1 MKILYLS
8 KATLPSHKSS
18 SLSIMRMAQAFAD
31 CGNEVILTG
40 IADSN
45 KLQDPIKYYGLEGGF
60 RVIRYKL
67 NTFTINKVAQL
78 FQLTGLYISWR
89 NRSIIRKFQPDIVYS
104 RLTLSELALL
114 PCKIPIVYEMH
125 SLGFL
130 GKSRFEKWLF
140 KNLLK
145 YKNFQRIIVTTN
157 MLAKMLL
164 TYIAKSKIKVARLSA
179 DAPIDISPKDI
190 ADFKNIELEGKD
202 FLFHVGYTGNLDK
215 IGLRGTDTIL
225 EVASIMPEAAFH
237 IVGGDDSV
245 VAYWQI
251 IAAKYNYHRNIFFYG
266 FQSPKKIPYFLK
278 CFDVVLAPLKFRP
291 NKRAPAGQG
300 MSPLK
305 ISQYLSYSQ
314 AIVASDIP
322 SHREVLQDG
331 KTALL
336 VDSENVDAWVAA
348 IRSFLTNSELRSRIS
363 RNASRHYQNEFTPQ
377 GRVKIIIEGLT

>member
-1 MKILYLS
+1 
-8 KATLPSHKSS
+8 
-18 SLSIMRMAQAFAD
+18 MRMAQAFAD
-31 CGNEVILTG
+31 CKNEVILTG
-40 IADSN
+40 ISDSYN
-45 KLQDPIKYYGLEGGF
+45 SPDPIAHYDLKGGF
-60 RVIRYKL
+60 RVIGYTL
-67 NTFTINKVAQL
+67 NLINSNKIAQIL
-78 FQLTGLYISWR
+78 QLSGLYISFK
-89 NRSIIRKFQPDIVYS
+89 NRKLIKTFRPDIIYS

-114 PCKIPIVYEMH
+114 PNDIPIIYEMH
-125 SLGFL
+125 SLGPI
-130 GKSRFEKWLF
+130 GKSRFEKWMF
-140 KNLLK
+140 DILLK
-145 YKNFQRIIVTTN
+145 YKNIKRIIVTTN
-157 MLAKMLL
+157 SLVNMLQS
-164 TYIAKSKIKVARLSA
+164 YISGVEIKVARLSA
-179 DAPIDISPKDI
+179 EAPIDIALDDI
-190 ADFKNIELEGKD
+190 QAFITKELKGKS
-202 FLFHVGYTGNLDK
+202 FLYHIGYTGNLDT

-225 EVASIMPEAAFH
+225 ETASKMSEAAFH
-237 IVGGDDSV
+237 IVGGDDR
-245 VAYWQI
+245 AAEYWQN
-251 IAAKYNYHRNIFFYG
+251 IAEKFNCHRNIFFYG

-291 NKRAPAGQG
+291 NKRAPAGHG

-377 GRVKIIIEGLT
+377 GRVKIILEGLT

>member
-8 KATLPSHKSS
+8 KAPLPSHKSS

-45 KLQDPIKYYGLEGGF
+45 NLTDPIEHYGLKGGF

-67 NTFTINKVAQL
+67 NTFTNTKFAQL
-78 FQLTGLYISWR
+78 FQLAGLYISWR
-89 NRSIIRKFQPDIVYS
+89 NRSIIRKFQPDIIYS

-125 SLGFL
+125 SLGFI

-140 KNLLK
+140 TTLLK

-157 MLAKMLL
+157 MLATMLRNYF
-164 TYIAKSKIKVARLSA
+164 TKSEIKVARLSA
-179 DAPIDISPKDI
+179 DVPIELSPKDI
-190 ADFKNIELEGKD
+190 EDFKNEELEGKH
-202 FLFHVGYTGNLDK
+202 FLNHVGYTGNLDK

-225 EVASIMPEAAFH
+225 EVASKMPETGFH
-237 IVGGDDSV
+237 IVGGADSV
-245 VAYWQI
+245 VEYWQN
-251 IAAKYNYHRNIFFYG
+251 IAVKYNYHQNIFFYG
-266 FQSPKKIPYFLK
+266 FQSPKKIPFYLN
-278 CFDVVLAPLKFRP
+278 CFDVVLAPLKYRP
-291 NKRAPAGQG
+291 NKRAPAGHG

-322 SHREVLQDG
+322 SHREILEDG

-336 VDSENVDAWVAA
+336 VDSENPDAWVEA
-348 IRSFLTNSELRSRIS
+348 IRLYLSDKELQSRI
-363 RNASRHYQNEFTPQ
+363 RINGYKHYRNEFTP
-377 GRVKIIIEGLT
+377 RVRVERILAGFS